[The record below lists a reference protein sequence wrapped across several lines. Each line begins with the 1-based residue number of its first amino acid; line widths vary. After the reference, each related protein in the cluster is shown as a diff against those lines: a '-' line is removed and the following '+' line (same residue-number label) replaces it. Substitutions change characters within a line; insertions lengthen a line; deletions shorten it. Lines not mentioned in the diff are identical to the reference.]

1 MNRSEFLSTLLRL
14 SRPVLAAG
22 AQGALRETMTVEG
35 HPEANMRPYTC
46 FEAAGRL
53 LCGIAP
59 WLEHEA
65 VDPVEAEEQ
74 HRARELARGLMSA
87 QLDPASPDYGN
98 FEKLLRPHCQN
109 LVDAAFLALGVLRA
123 PRELGEKLNAR
134 TRDHLVRVLRL
145 TREIRPPE
153 NNWLLFSA
161 TIEAA
166 LKLLTGSYDNL
177 RIDYAYR
184 QFEAWYVGDGLY
196 NDGRS
201 FSLDY
206 YNSFVIQPML
216 LELCGMFP
224 ELIAPEAAARTL
236 ARARRYGAILERA
249 VAPDGS
255 FFAVGRSIAYRCGAF
270 HLLACLALREQL
282 PDRLPPGQVRAAL
295 GAVIGKTLGENAF
308 RPDGF
313 LRIGLCGSQPG
324 QGECYISTG
333 SLYLAST
340 AFLPLG
346 LGKEAPFWTA
356 PEEPWTQKRIWSGEN
371 LPADHRLEV

>member
-65 VDPVEAEEQ
+65 VDPIEAEEQ

-123 PRELGEKLNAR
+123 PRELGEKLDAR

-236 ARARRYGAILERA
+236 ARARRYGALLERA
-249 VAPDGS
+249 VA
-255 FFAVGRSIAYRCGAF
+255 
-270 HLLACLALREQL
+270 
-282 PDRLPPGQVRAAL
+282 RLPLRRISSARVPRTAGAAAGSSAAGAGARRARGGDRKDTRRECVPTGRVSADRPL
-295 GAVIGKTLGENAF
+295 RQSAGAGGVLHLDRES
-308 RPDGF
+308 
-313 LRIGLCGSQPG
+313 LSGLDRVSAARSRERGPV
-324 QGECYISTG
+324 
-333 SLYLAST
+333 LD
-340 AFLPLG
+340 
-346 LGKEAPFWTA
+346 
-356 PEEPWTQKRIWSGEN
+356 RSGRAVDAET
-371 LPADHRLEV
+371 DLERRKPPRRSSA

>member
-1 MNRSEFLSTLLRL
+1 MNRSSFLATLLRL
-14 SRPVLAAG
+14 ARPVLEAG
-22 AQGALRETMTVEG
+22 AAGALRETMTVEG
-35 HPEANMRPYTC
+35 HPEADMSPYTC

-65 VDPVEAEEQ
+65 ADPGEAAEQ
-74 HRARELARGLMSA
+74 HRARELARGLMA
-87 QLDPASPDYGN
+87 RQLEPGSPDYGR
-98 FEKLLRPHCQN
+98 FEALLRPCCQN

-123 PRELGEKLNAR
+123 PRELGEKLDAR
-134 TRDHLVRVLRL
+134 TRDNLVRVLRF
-145 TREIRPPE
+145 TREIRPAE

-161 TIEAA
+161 TVEGA
-166 LKLLTGSYDNL
+166 LKLLTGSYDNM
-177 RIDYAYR
+177 RVDYAFR
-184 QFEAWYVGDGLY
+184 QFGAWYAGDGMY
-196 NDGRS
+196 QDGRS

-206 YNSFVIQPML
+206 YNSFVIHPML

-224 ELIAPEAAARTL
+224 ELISPEAASRTL
-236 ARARRYGAILERA
+236 ARSLRYGEILERS

-270 HLLACLALREQL
+270 HLLALLALRGQL
-282 PDRLPPGQVRAAL
+282 PEQVTPGQARSAL
-295 GAVIGKTLGENAF
+295 GAVIGKTLGDNAF

-313 LRIGLCGSQPG
+313 LRIGLFGGQPG
-324 QGECYISTG
+324 QGERYISTG

-346 LGKEAPFWTA
+346 LAASAPFWTE
-356 PEEPWTQKRIWSGEN
+356 PDRPWTQKRLWNGEN
-371 LPADHRLEV
+371 LPADHRLQE